1 MLLQRAESHRR
12 THAKE
17 VVEEL
22 QNPDVLKALA
32 DPSVDGGSNGFNED
46 AKYAMMLTP
55 HAHSQSADFDK
66 ILLLERLLDLYRCC
80 SSALASEA
88 MEALTT
94 YEDMNDKSTIT
105 HNSITVRRMMDW
117 QLESFNR
124 IILWCIG
131 CFSDGRD
138 DFPPAELLYWNVRYE
153 LLRQRTVSDEI

>member
-1 MLLQRAESHRR
+1 
-12 THAKE
+12 
-17 VVEEL
+17 
-22 QNPDVLKALA
+22 VLKALA

-66 ILLLERLLDLYRCC
+66 LILLETLLDLYRSC

-124 IILWCIG
+124 IIYG
-131 CFSDGRD
+131 
-138 DFPPAELLYWNVRYE
+138 V
-153 LLRQRTVSDEI
+153 